1 MTAISLALAILL
13 PQGAFAQ
20 ESEELDE
27 VDMIVGSMMTVRDA
41 VANGDSIAI
50 AGEME
55 RLASTD
61 IKINDEI
68 RPEDYAGS
76 SESLFLET
84 WKDAIHGSKL
94 TRGRGVDRD
103 GLKVTTRRFNV
114 AKGSSVKFTVKC
126 SSRLSVAVV
135 PEAGGLVTMR
145 LHAYNR
151 HGFDRH
157 FDDTEK
163 FHQGKSYRKKKISVP
178 DMPTKVEIEVIN
190 RSPKNISYTLITK

>member
-20 ESEELDE
+20 EAEEPDE

-94 TRGRGVDRD
+94 TRDRGVDRD
-103 GLKVTTRRFNV
+103 GSKVTTRRFNV

>member
-20 ESEELDE
+20 ESEEPDE

-94 TRGRGVDRD
+94 TRDRGVDRD
-103 GLKVTTRRFNV
+103 GSKVTTRRFNV

-178 DMPTKVEIEVIN
+178 DMTTKVEIEVIN

>member
-20 ESEELDE
+20 ESEEPDE

-94 TRGRGVDRD
+94 TLDRGVDRD
-103 GLKVTTRRFNV
+103 GSKVTTRRFNV

-190 RSPKNISYTLITK
+190 RSPQNISYTLITK

>member
-94 TRGRGVDRD
+94 TRDRGVDRD
-103 GLKVTTRRFNV
+103 GSKVTTRRFNV

-190 RSPKNISYTLITK
+190 RSSKNISYTLITK

>member
-1 MTAISLALAILL
+1 MTANSHALAILL

-94 TRGRGVDRD
+94 TRDRGVDRE
-103 GLKVTTRRFNV
+103 VTTRRFNV